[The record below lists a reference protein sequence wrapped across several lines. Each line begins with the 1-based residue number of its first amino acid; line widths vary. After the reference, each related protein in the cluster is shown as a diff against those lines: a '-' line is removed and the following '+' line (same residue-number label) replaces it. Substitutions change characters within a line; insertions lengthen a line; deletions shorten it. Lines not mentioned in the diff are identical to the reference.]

1 MREGRGQRAGR
12 GRRPPE
18 GVVGVGRDDGAPG
31 VGVGDDVAEVVGLE
45 NPPCAA
51 PRAAQEDLGDGTASG
66 HRRNGAGFYGFGV
79 SVARRFRT
87 ASAVGRR
94 REEAEGS
101 AETAAA
107 VSARVEGVERVE
119 GVARTP
125 SSPGD
130 RNLVPVWTCFIANLI

>member
-1 MREGRGQRAGR
+1 M
-12 GRRPPE
+12 
-18 GVVGVGRDDGAPG
+18 DDNPATQDSKTLASYKQ
-31 VGVGDDVAEVVGLE
+31 GDGGAEVVGLE

-87 ASAVGRR
+87 ASAVWRR

-101 AETAAA
+101 AESAAA

-130 RNLVPVWTCFIANLI
+130 RNPCSRVDLFHCEPHLNMR